1 MFWIIAT
8 IVIGIIALISIIS
21 NSILSDLISKQRYE
35 NAHLKN
41 YIQSYINKK

>member
-8 IVIGIIALISIIS
+8 IVIGIIALVSIIS
-21 NSILSDLISKQRYE
+21 NSIQSDLISKLRYE

-41 YIQSYINKK
+41 YIQTEINN